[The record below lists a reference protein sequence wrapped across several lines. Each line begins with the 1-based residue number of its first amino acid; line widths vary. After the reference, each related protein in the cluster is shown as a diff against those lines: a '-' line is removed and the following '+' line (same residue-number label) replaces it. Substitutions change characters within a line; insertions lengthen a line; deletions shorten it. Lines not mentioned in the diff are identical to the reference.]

1 MHALHVDGI
10 EGHLE
15 ESSISKEER
24 RIEAHN
30 NDTGGEQGLGVHLM
44 EQSTMRLVCWG
55 SRNGP
60 PPSCPMRLSQCT
72 SDWWT
77 INDISRRRKEHLDK
91 YADSNAYR
99 LSSTKDMSIIYL
111 SICISPH
118 ACIKLECHKP
128 RHHPIPASQAY
139 VLGLQRGASKSKT

>member
-1 MHALHVDGI
+1 MTIIIKYIIIKQMRKGQREKGEEMHALHVDGI

-72 SDWWT
+72 SD
-77 INDISRRRKEHLDK
+77 
-91 YADSNAYR
+91 
-99 LSSTKDMSIIYL
+99 
-111 SICISPH
+111 
-118 ACIKLECHKP
+118 
-128 RHHPIPASQAY
+128 
-139 VLGLQRGASKSKT
+139 